1 MSQNA
6 KILDELVKEIESA
19 QAEARLEFEAR
30 LARLIEDME
39 ANGEGVPAAAKGLHE
54 ELVNEKIEAQFDNLP
69 I

>member
-6 KILDELVKEIESA
+6 EILDALVTEIESA

-39 ANGEGVPAAAKGLHE
+39 ANGEVVSAAAKGLHE
-54 ELVNEKIEAQFDNLP
+54 DLVNEKIEAQFDNLP